1 MKELII
7 LEVKNRMMNVISS
20 EQMNVLGK
28 VLDDVLFCKDI
39 VEASEQNFD
48 GKSSEKDNKHLLND
62 FLKSKHLEGCS
73 SKTLSFY
80 RTTIDSFL
88 STQKQSIRLVTTETV
103 REYLSLVQTCT
114 ECCCTTMD
122 NIRRIL
128 SSFFSWMEVEDYILK
143 NPMRRIHKIKTP
155 KILREAFSD
164 EEIEDIRTTCHTST
178 RSTAIVD
185 FLLSTGIRVG
195 ELVLLN
201 RDGINLSERTCKVF
215 GKGSKEREV
224 YFDVRAKKSLENYL
238 ISRTDDNPALFVSLR
253 NYRTR
258 NGHTR
263 MSIEAVER
271 LVRNIGKN
279 AGVQKVHPHRFRR
292 TLETKA
298 IDKGMPIELVQFL
311 LGHTKIDTTLR
322 YAMVKQNNVRSAH
335 QKFLC

>member
-7 LEVKNRMMNVISS
+7 LEIKSRMIGSISS
-20 EQMNVLGK
+20 EQMNKLECVLNE
-28 VLDDVLFCKDI
+28 VLFCKDI
-39 VEASEQNFD
+39 IETSEQECKEESPINA
-48 GKSSEKDNKHLLND
+48 NNHLLNA
-62 FLKSKHLEGCS
+62 FIESKQIEGCS
-73 SKTLSFY
+73 VKTLKFY
-80 RTTIDSFL
+80 R
-88 STQKQSIRLVTTETV
+88 STLNAFFATLQKNVRFITTEEI
-103 REYLSLVQTCT
+103 RGYLSAVQTETGCSST
-114 ECCCTTMD
+114 SMD

-128 SSFFSWMEVEDYILK
+128 SSFFMWMEVEDYILK

-155 KILREAFSD
+155 KILKEAFSED
-164 EEIEDIRTTCHTST
+164 EIEDLRASCHPSL

-201 RDGINLSERTCKVF
+201 RNGINLNERTCKVF

-238 ISRTDDNPALFVSLR
+238 KSRTDDNPALFVSLR
-253 NYRTR
+253 NYKVK
-258 NGHTR
+258 NGHIR
-263 MSIEAVER
+263 MSIEAVEG
-271 LVRNIGKN
+271 LVRKIGKN
-279 AGVQKVHPHRFRR
+279 AGVRHVHPHRFRR
-292 TLETKA
+292 TLATRA

-322 YAMVKQNNVRSAH
+322 YAIVKQNNVRSAH